1 MPVCATNFLCRN
13 VSSIIYRADVSSLS
27 LTSKINVV
35 VVFYHTV
42 LTVLFLHYTTVCVH
56 ACLYL
61 LLCTTDSNLEIQNRR
76 VSEYFQ
82 ETIPLS

>member
-13 VSSIIYRADVSSLS
+13 VSSIIYRADISSLS

-35 VVFYHTV
+35 VFFYHTV

-56 ACLYL
+56 AYSTSC
-61 LLCTTDSNLEIQNRR
+61 CVTTDSNLEIQNHR